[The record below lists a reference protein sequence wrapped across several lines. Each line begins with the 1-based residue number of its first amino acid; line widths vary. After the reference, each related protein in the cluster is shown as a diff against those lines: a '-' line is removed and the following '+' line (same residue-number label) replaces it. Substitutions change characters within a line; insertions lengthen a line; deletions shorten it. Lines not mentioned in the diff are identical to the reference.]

1 MIQNNVLINNNRQI
15 IRDSIIYIYEISSR
29 EVDIM
34 KNKLKLIVLT
44 ILSVIGITA
53 ATASAGACWMFS
65 FYQPECPKTLLK

>member
-1 MIQNNVLINNNRQI
+1 
-15 IRDSIIYIYEISSR
+15 
-29 EVDIM
+29 M

-65 FYQPECPKTLLK
+65 FYQKECPNSLLK